1 MKSIH
6 LRNRSSNL
14 PAGLQDATINHGIL
28 FLDPSIAPWLTSLS
42 FSAQFASMRTNVPEG
57 LWLEFGTATGSTAK
71 TIADHLSP
79 DKKLYTFDC
88 FTGLPE
94 DWGLHKA
101 GHFAQTPPELDKN
114 KIQII
119 EGLFKDSLPTF
130 LVEHEEKICFIHI
143 DCDLYSSTKT
153 VLELLKDRIV
163 RGTIIAFDEYFDHN
177 SLTEDFNDPQPRAIT
192 ENGESKAFL
201 EFAEQ
206 NNIKYQFICSSLNHS
221 ATCIIL

>member
-1 MKSIH
+1 MKN
-6 LRNRSSNL
+6 LPAKARNH
-14 PAGLQDATINHGIL
+14 PAGLQNAKISHGVL
-28 FLDPSIAPWLTSLS
+28 FLDPSIAPLLTSLS
-42 FSAQFASMRTNVPEG
+42 FSAQFASTRTNVPEG

-71 TIADHLSP
+71 TIASYLPP

-94 DWGLHKA
+94 DWGIHKA
-101 GHFAQTPPELDKN
+101 GNFAQTPPELDKD

-130 LVEHEEKICFIHI
+130 LVEHEEKICFMHI

-163 RGTIIAFDEYFDHN
+163 RGTIIAFDEYFDNN
-177 SLTEDFNDPQPRAIT
+177 SLLENFNDHAQARAIA
-192 ENGESKAFL
+192 ENGESKAFQ

-206 NNIKYQFICSSLNHS
+206 NNIKYQFMCSNIEHQ